1 MHADGKSTLASVSKL
16 NSVKI
21 NFDLFSSRYVR
32 WEGISVKSFVRIF
45 ALCYSC
51 TQVTLS
57 YILSCTFTFTLTWYS
72 LSVHF
77 LKTALN
83 FKVVKQHCWSAF
95 TFYFS
100 IIVVPSIILTVSF
113 TNTASSWLTILLIR
127 SGNIHPYPGQTHNQF
142 SFCHLNLNGLM
153 AHDKLK
159 ITLLEAYN
167 TVYNYDVIAISESQL
182 RSSVENT
189 EIHTEGFS
197 HEVF

>member
-1 MHADGKSTLASVSKL
+1 M
-16 NSVKI
+16 
-21 NFDLFSSRYVR
+21 
-32 WEGISVKSFVRIF
+32 KSFVRIF

-57 YILSCTFTFTLTWYS
+57 YILSRTFTFTLTWSS

-77 LKTALN
+77 HKTALN

-100 IIVVPSIILTVSF
+100 LSIILTVSF
-113 TNTASSWLTILLIR
+113 INTASSWLNILLIR
-127 SGNIHPYPGQTHNQF
+127 NGDIHPHPGPTHNQF
-142 SFCHLNLNGLM
+142 SFCHWNLNGLV

-167 TVYNYDVIAISESQL
+167 TVCNYDVIAISESQL

-189 EIHTEGFS
+189 EIHIEGFS
-197 HEVF
+197 HEVFRKDHPDDKCRGGVCLYKKKIYLSPGKKL